1 MKRFIITLFAI
12 VFTQSICYAVGYNK
26 IDNDSIKVEY
36 QRCKNDTI
44 YYKIHYQHGETVFC
58 GLKQYEENLFRKL
71 HEQYNQIDLEYL
83 IDVFNSDDESRVAFL
98 KYVLK
103 KVLEGYGK
111 ERCAEMMAKCKDN
124 FYTFQ
129 ILICIDVEGKI
140 LDLDFMYPAHC
151 AEFMTNEDIVRNTQV
166 LKDSEPFLFF
176 EDYAEMGVKVL
187 PRFPI
192 PIIER
197 CIEEYLNE
205 E

>member
-1 MKRFIITLFAI
+1 MKRFFITFLVI
-12 VFTQSICYAVGYNK
+12 VFTQSICYAVGCNQ
-26 IDNDSIKVEY
+26 IDGDSIKVEY
-36 QRCKNDTI
+36 QRYKNDTI
-44 YYKIHYQHGETVFC
+44 YYNIHYQFGETVFC

-83 IDVFNSDDESRVAFL
+83 IDMFNSDDESRVAFL

-176 EDYAEMGVKVL
+176 EDYAEMGVKAL

>member
-1 MKRFIITLFAI
+1 MKRFFITFFVI
-12 VFTQSICYAVGYNK
+12 VFTQSICYAVGYNQ

-36 QRCKNDTI
+36 QRYKNDTI
-44 YYKIHYQHGETVFC
+44 YYNIHYQHGETVFC

-111 ERCAEMMAKCKDN
+111 KRCAEMMAKCKDN

-140 LDLDFMYPAHC
+140 LDLDFMCPAHC

>member
-1 MKRFIITLFAI
+1 MKRFFITFFVI
-12 VFTQSICYAVGYNK
+12 VFTQSICYAVGYNQ

-36 QRCKNDTI
+36 QRYKNDTI
-44 YYKIHYQHGETVFC
+44 YYNIHYQHGETVFC

-103 KVLEGYGK
+103 KVLGGYGK
-111 ERCAEMMAKCKDN
+111 KRCAEMMAKCKDN

>member
-1 MKRFIITLFAI
+1 MKRFFITFLVI
-12 VFTQSICYAVGYNK
+12 VFTQSICYAVGCNQ
-26 IDNDSIKVEY
+26 IDGDSIKVEY
-36 QRCKNDTI
+36 QRYKNDTI
-44 YYKIHYQHGETVFC
+44 YYNIHYQFGETVFC

-83 IDVFNSDDESRVAFL
+83 IGMFNSDDESRVAFL